1 MITSLFLDFLVISL
15 TTSLV
20 IIGLILLRPMLRRH
34 YSAKWSYW
42 IWLIL
47 TLRLLLPFNFSFT
60 NPPVAIQIP
69 EGQGMAAVFQGT
81 LSQNLQADPSVIT
94 QTAQAGNVSHI
105 PSILDIL
112 AFIWLAGAVLFLA
125 YHLLSY
131 FFFRKQA
138 LRWSNPFL
146 GENIVTKLKQ
156 VSKEM
161 NVTASIPVLISSKVP
176 NPMLMGFYKPALF
189 LPHEQYSDE
198 ELEFIL
204 KHELVHYKRLD
215 IVYKLLLQ
223 IVQALHWFNPFVW
236 LMTREAAHEI
246 EIYCDDTVVRERGAA
261 YRKKYCEA
269 ILSVMQSS
277 ATRHVALSTNFAG
290 GKHSMKQRFGSI
302 LNMKEK
308 RNGVG
313 AFFTVIM
320 LVGVTA
326 ILAACT
332 NLNGQSTDK
341 TLKPG
346 TIYSYSSSGEQVVVH
361 NAGHEYSVDE
371 NGNVSVSYREG
382 AIQAPTPLKLD
393 TTGTEMGMG
402 RGETGFFIS
411 EDKTAIVYGFA
422 DGKESPLQV
431 LISDNMGET
440 WNTYNIEGAKGYDT
454 KFIGFTDK
462 QNGWIVSGGSAGVGR
477 SLNYVYLTSDGGK
490 TWTEIGNP
498 NDLYAESLTGAGFSS
513 KDIGFLGFRY
523 YEDNGPVIY
532 WTKDKGQSWEKL
544 AVTLPD
550 VFNDYQKTPLSPIFN
565 GKEGL
570 FPILLTKEGNT
581 IGTIYLSSK
590 GYGLEWTYDSAY
602 DQLEDSK

>member
-1 MITSLFLDFLVISL
+1 MITSLFLDLLVISL

-20 IIGLILLRPMLRRH
+20 ILGLILLTPMLRKH
-34 YSAKWSYW
+34 YSAKWSYC

-47 TLRLLLPFNFSFT
+47 TMRLLLPFNFSFT
-60 NPPVAIQIP
+60 NPPVDIQLP
-69 EGQGMAAVFQGT
+69 EGQGITAVFQDT
-81 LSQNLQADPSVIT
+81 SSQNLQVDPSAISQPVEVV
-94 QTAQAGNVSHI
+94 NLSHM
-105 PSILDIL
+105 PSIVDIV
-112 AFIWLAGAVLFLA
+112 ASIWLAGAVLFLV

-138 LRWSNPFL
+138 LRWSSSFL
-146 GENIVTKLKQ
+146 REDVVSKLKQ

-161 NVTASIPVLISSKVP
+161 NVTASIPVLISNKVS
-176 NPMLMGFYKPALF
+176 NPMLMGFYKPTLF

-204 KHELVHYKRLD
+204 KHELVHYKRHD
-215 IVYKLLLQ
+215 IVFKLLLL
-223 IVQALHWFNPFVW
+223 IAQALHWFNPFVW
-236 LMTREAAHEI
+236 VMAREAAHEI
-246 EIYCDDTVVRERGAA
+246 EIYCDDTVVFERGAG

-269 ILSVMQSS
+269 ILSVMQSNE
-277 ATRHVALSTNFAG
+277 TRHVALSTNFAR

-308 RNGVG
+308 RNGAG
-313 AFFTVIM
+313 AFFAVLM
-320 LVGVTA
+320 VVGVTA

-332 NLNGQSTDK
+332 NVNGQSTDK

-361 NAGHEYSVDE
+361 DAGNKYSVDE
-371 NGNVSVSYREG
+371 SGNVSFSYRNGE
-382 AIQAPTPLKLD
+382 IQAQAPLKLD
-393 TTGTEMGMG
+393 TTGSELGMG
-402 RGETGFFIS
+402 RADTGFFIS

-422 DGKESPLQV
+422 DGKKSPLQV
-431 LISDNMGET
+431 LISDDMGET
-440 WNTYNIEGAKGYDT
+440 WNNYNIEGAKGYDA

-477 SLNYVYLTSDGGK
+477 SLNYVYLTFDGGK

-498 NDLYAESLTGAGFSS
+498 NDLYAESLTGAGFSN

-550 VFNDYQKTPLSPIFN
+550 IFNEYQKTPLSPIFN

-570 FPILLTKEGNT
+570 FPILLSKEGNT
-581 IGTIYLSSK
+581 VGTIYLSSK

-602 DQLEDSK
+602 DQLGDAK

>member
-1 MITSLFLDFLVISL
+1 MITSVFLDLLVISL

-20 IIGLILLRPMLRRH
+20 IIGLILLTPMLRKH
-34 YSAKWSYW
+34 YSAKWSYC

-47 TLRLLLPFNFSFT
+47 TMRLLLPFNFSFT
-60 NPPVAIQIP
+60 NPPVAIQLP
-69 EGQGMAAVFQGT
+69 EGQGIRAVFQDT
-81 LSQNLQADPSVIT
+81 SSQNLQVDPSAISQPAETV
-94 QTAQAGNVSHI
+94 NVSHM
-105 PSILDIL
+105 PSIVDIV
-112 AFIWLAGAVLFLA
+112 ASIWLAGAVLFLA

-131 FFFRKQA
+131 YFFRKQA
-138 LRWSNPFL
+138 LRWSSSFL
-146 GENIVTKLKQ
+146 REDVVSKLKQ

-161 NVTASIPVLISSKVP
+161 NVTASIPVLISSKVS
-176 NPMLMGFYKPALF
+176 NPMLMGFYKPTLF

-204 KHELVHYKRLD
+204 KHELVHYKRHD
-215 IVYKLLLQ
+215 IVFKLLLL
-223 IVQALHWFNPFVW
+223 IAQALHWFNPFVW
-236 LMTREAAHEI
+236 VMAREAAHEI
-246 EIYCDDTVVRERGAA
+246 EIYCDDTVVFERGAG

-277 ATRHVALSTNFAG
+277 DTRQVALSTNFARG
-290 GKHSMKQRFGSI
+290 EHSMKQRFGSI

-308 RNGVG
+308 RKGAG
-313 AFFTVIM
+313 AFFAVLM
-320 LVGVTA
+320 VVGITA
-326 ILAACT
+326 VLAACT
-332 NLNGQSTDK
+332 NVNGQSTDK

-346 TIYSYSSSGEQVVVH
+346 AIYSYSSSGEQVVVH
-361 NAGHEYSVDE
+361 DAGNKYSVDE
-371 NGNVSVSYREG
+371 SGNVDISYRNGE
-382 AIQAPTPLKLD
+382 IQAQAPLKLD
-393 TTGTEMGMG
+393 TTGSELGMG
-402 RGETGFFIS
+402 RADTGFFIS

-431 LISDNMGET
+431 LISDDMGET
-440 WNTYNIEGAKGYDT
+440 WNNYNIEGAKGYDA

-498 NDLYAESLTGAGFSS
+498 NDLYAESLTGAGFSN

-550 VFNDYQKTPLSPIFN
+550 IFNEYQKTPLSPIFN

-570 FPILLTKEGNT
+570 FPILLSKEGNT
-581 IGTIYLSSK
+581 VGTIYLSSK

-602 DQLEDSK
+602 DQLGDAK

>member
-1 MITSLFLDFLVISL
+1 MITSVFLDLLVISL

-20 IIGLILLRPMLRRH
+20 IIGLILLTPMLRKH
-34 YSAKWSYW
+34 YSAKWSYC

-47 TLRLLLPFNFSFT
+47 TMRLLLPFNFSFT
-60 NPPVAIQIP
+60 NPPVAIQLP
-69 EGQGMAAVFQGT
+69 EGQGIRAVFQDT
-81 LSQNLQADPSVIT
+81 SSQNLQVDPSAISQPAETV
-94 QTAQAGNVSHI
+94 NVSHM
-105 PSILDIL
+105 PSIVDIV
-112 AFIWLAGAVLFLA
+112 ASIWLAGAVLFLA

-131 FFFRKQA
+131 YFFRKQV
-138 LRWSNPFL
+138 LRWSSSFL
-146 GENIVTKLKQ
+146 REDVVSKLKQ

-161 NVTASIPVLISSKVP
+161 NVTASIPVLISSKVS
-176 NPMLMGFYKPALF
+176 NPMLMGFYKPTLF

-204 KHELVHYKRLD
+204 KHELVHYKRHD
-215 IVYKLLLQ
+215 IVFKLLLL
-223 IVQALHWFNPFVW
+223 IAQALHWFNPFVW
-236 LMTREAAHEI
+236 VMAREAAHEI
-246 EIYCDDTVVRERGAA
+246 EIYCDDTVVFERGAG

-277 ATRHVALSTNFAG
+277 DTRHVALSTNFARG
-290 GKHSMKQRFGSI
+290 EHSMKQRFGSI

-308 RNGVG
+308 RKGAG
-313 AFFTVIM
+313 AFFAVLM
-320 LVGVTA
+320 VVGITA

-332 NLNGQSTDK
+332 NVNGQSTDK

-361 NAGHEYSVDE
+361 DAGNKYSVDE
-371 NGNVSVSYREG
+371 SGNVAISYRNGE
-382 AIQAPTPLKLD
+382 IQAQAPLKLD
-393 TTGTEMGMG
+393 TTGSELGMG
-402 RGETGFFIS
+402 RVDTGFFIS

-431 LISDNMGET
+431 LISDDMGET
-440 WNTYNIEGAKGYDT
+440 WNNYNIEGAKGYDA

-498 NDLYAESLTGAGFSS
+498 NDLYAESLTGAGFSN

-550 VFNDYQKTPLSPIFN
+550 IFNEYQKTPLSPIFN

-570 FPILLTKEGNT
+570 FPILLSKEGNT
-581 IGTIYLSSK
+581 VGTIYLSSK

-602 DQLEDSK
+602 DQLGDAK

>member
-1 MITSLFLDFLVISL
+1 MITSLFLDLLVISL

-20 IIGLILLRPMLRRH
+20 ILGLILLTPMLRKH
-34 YSAKWSYW
+34 YSAKWSYC

-47 TLRLLLPFNFSFT
+47 TMRLLLPFNFSFT
-60 NPPVAIQIP
+60 NPPVDIQLP
-69 EGQGMAAVFQGT
+69 EGQGITAVFQDT
-81 LSQNLQADPSVIT
+81 SSQNLQVDPSAISQPVEVV
-94 QTAQAGNVSHI
+94 NLSHM
-105 PSILDIL
+105 PSIVDIV
-112 AFIWLAGAVLFLA
+112 ASIWLAGAVLFLA

-138 LRWSNPFL
+138 LRWSSSFL
-146 GENIVTKLKQ
+146 REDVVSKLKQ

-161 NVTASIPVLISSKVP
+161 NVTASIPVLISSKVS
-176 NPMLMGFYKPALF
+176 NPMLMGFYKPTLF

-204 KHELVHYKRLD
+204 KHELVHYKRHD
-215 IVYKLLLQ
+215 IVFKLLLL
-223 IVQALHWFNPFVW
+223 IAQALHWFNPFVW
-236 LMTREAAHEI
+236 VMAREAAHEI
-246 EIYCDDTVVRERGAA
+246 EIYCDDTVVFERGAG

-269 ILSVMQSS
+269 ILSVMQSNE
-277 ATRHVALSTNFAG
+277 TRHVALSTNFAR

-308 RNGVG
+308 RNGAG
-313 AFFTVIM
+313 AFFAVLM
-320 LVGVTA
+320 VVGVTA

-332 NLNGQSTDK
+332 NVNGQSTDK

-361 NAGHEYSVDE
+361 DAGNKYSVDE
-371 NGNVSVSYREG
+371 SGNVSFSYRNGE
-382 AIQAPTPLKLD
+382 IQAQAPLKLD
-393 TTGTEMGMG
+393 TTGSELGMG
-402 RGETGFFIS
+402 RADTGFFIS

-431 LISDNMGET
+431 LISDDMGET
-440 WNTYNIEGAKGYDT
+440 WNNYNIEGAKGYDA

-477 SLNYVYLTSDGGK
+477 SLNYVYLTFDGGK

-498 NDLYAESLTGAGFSS
+498 NDLYAESLTGAGFSN

-550 VFNDYQKTPLSPIFN
+550 IFNEYQKTPLSPIFN

-570 FPILLTKEGNT
+570 FPILLSKEGNT
-581 IGTIYLSSK
+581 VGTIYLSSK

-602 DQLEDSK
+602 DQLGDAK